1 MSPSLHPMRW
11 LAFIASALCAVAA
24 AAPAAVAKPHPAP
37 TPGAPGIG
45 DRLFPLAGN
54 GGYDVRHYDLGL
66 RYATAD
72 PAQSL
77 DGTVAITARAS
88 QALSRFDLDW
98 GGGSVGTVLV
108 DRKP

>member
-1 MSPSLHPMRW
+1 MSPSLHPTRW
-11 LAFIASALCAVAA
+11 LAFIASALSAVA

-54 GGYDVRHYDLGL
+54 GGYDVRHYDLDL

-77 DGTVAITARAS
+77 DGTVTITARATQS
-88 QALSRFDLDW
+88 LSRLDLDW
-98 GGGSVGTVLV
+98 GG
-108 DRKP
+108 